1 MQTIL
6 VVEDDHAVQKALRH
20 LFENEG
26 YRVVVCGD
34 GQSALDAF
42 HTAHP
47 TAIILDLGLPM
58 LSGAD
63 VCREIRRATSSLPIV
78 VLSARADD
86 LDKILL
92 LELGADDYVTK
103 PFSPRELLARVKT
116 AIRRIHGDIWAQSNF
131 VEFGSARV
139 DFVKMEASFSGR
151 DIHLTKAEFRML
163 RLLARYN
170 GKPVERAEILIEV
183 FGLEDSALSR
193 SMDNIVMTLRKK
205 LESDP
210 ESPVHILT
218 VRNIGYRFVR

>member
-26 YRVVVCGD
+26 YRVAVCDD

-42 HTAHP
+42 HTARP
-47 TAIILDLGLPM
+47 TAIILDLGLPT
-58 LSGAD
+58 LSGTD

-116 AIRRIHGDIWAQSNF
+116 AIRRIHGEIWAQSNF

-183 FGLEDSALSR
+183 FGLEDSTLSR
-193 SMDNIVMTLRKK
+193 SMDNIIMTLRKK